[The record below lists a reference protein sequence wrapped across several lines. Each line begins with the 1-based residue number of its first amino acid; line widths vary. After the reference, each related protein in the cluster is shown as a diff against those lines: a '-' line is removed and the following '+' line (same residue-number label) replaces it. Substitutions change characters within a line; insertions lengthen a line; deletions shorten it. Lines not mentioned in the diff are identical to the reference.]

1 MEMSNLS
8 STHQFDVIIVGSGGA
23 GLSLALSL
31 PHHFNI
37 AVLAKST
44 LTDASTY
51 YAQGG
56 VAAVLDETDS
66 IQQHIDDTMIAGAQL
81 CELDAVKQTVEGG
94 KPSVDFLLNNGVQ
107 FTLDEQSQLHLTRE
121 GGHSQRRIIHAA
133 DATGRAIST
142 TLVQRAQEKDNIT
155 IFENFIAIDL
165 ITSQKLGLEE
175 SHNRAL
181 GLYALD
187 EKTEQVHTFLAPF
200 IALACGG
207 AMKAYLYT
215 SNPDIATGDGIAMAY
230 RAGCRVANME
240 FNQFH
245 PTCLY
250 HPQARSFLI
259 TEAMRGEGAYLRL
272 PDGERFM
279 LRFDERAELAP
290 RDIVARA
297 IDYEIKRLGIRHVW
311 LDITHKPEAFVKEH
325 FPTLYARLLELGID
339 ITKEMIPVVPAAH
352 YTCGGVVVD
361 EHSQTDIQGLYAVGE
376 TSYTGLHGA
385 NRMASNSLL
394 ECFVYGM
401 SAAEHIKSQYVADYH
416 SPAVPEWDDSQV
428 MNPDED
434 VVILQNWDE
443 LRQTM
448 WNYVG
453 IVRTTKRLQRAL
465 HRIEMLK
472 REITEYY
479 EDYQVS
485 KNLIELRNLVLV
497 SEMIVRCAMERKE
510 SRGLHFTLDYP
521 ELAPELRKTVLTPP
535 NFQVETPL
543 VNV

>member
-1 MEMSNLS
+1 MSNLN

-31 PHHFNI
+31 PSHFNI
-37 AVLAKST
+37 AILAKSS
-44 LTDASTY
+44 LTEASTF

-56 VAAVLDETDS
+56 VAAVLDKTDS
-66 IQQHIDDTMIAGAQL
+66 IQQHIDDTMVAGAHL

-94 KPSVDFLLNNGVQ
+94 RPSVDFLLKQGVE
-107 FTLDEQSQLHLTRE
+107 FTLDEDAQLHLTRE

-133 DATGRAIST
+133 DATGKAIST
-142 TLVQRAQEKDNIT
+142 TLVQRAQEAPNLT
-155 IFENFIAIDL
+155 IFENFVAIDVISL
-165 ITSQKLGLEE
+165 HKLG
-175 SHNRAL
+175 HTDQPNRAV
-181 GLYALD
+181 GLYALEEATD
-187 EKTEQVHTFLAPF
+187 RIHTFLAPF
-200 IALACGG
+200 TALACGG

-230 RAGCRVANME
+230 RVGCRVANME

-279 LRFDERAELAP
+279 LRFDSRAELAP
-290 RDIVARA
+290 RDVVARA
-297 IDYEIKRLGIRHVW
+297 IDFEIKRLGIRHVW
-311 LDITHKPEAFVKEH
+311 LDITHKPAAFIQEH

-339 ITKEMIPVVPAAH
+339 ITTDMIPVVPAAH

-361 EHSQTDIQGLYAVGE
+361 ENSQTDLEGLYAIGE

-401 SAAEHIKSQYVADYH
+401 GAASDIERKFTQPFDFPDV
-416 SPAVPEWDDSQV
+416 PAWDDSQV
-428 MNPDED
+428 TNADED

-443 LRQTM
+443 LRSTM

-472 REITEYY
+472 SEITEYY
-479 EDYQVS
+479 QDYRVS

-497 SEMIVRCAMERKE
+497 SEMIVRCAMQRKE
-510 SRGLHFTLDYP
+510 SRGLHYTLDYP
-521 ELAPELRKTVLTPP
+521 ELGSELRKTVLTPP
-535 NFQVETPL
+535 HFEVEQPL
-543 VNV
+543 VNLA